1 MQKKKIVLTAL
12 MIVLMMCSGC
22 TPKDTASSAAPS
34 QSQTVSEPVNSSVSS
49 SVSQP
54 SEPVKE
60 MARPTFTYLSLSDT
74 GATIRLTSSLENVET
89 IVVYH
94 LYTSSDVP
102 DAVYQSVEADLT
114 PQEIGENGEITL
126 THVNTDMIQPYQKDN
141 SAIKI
146 DYASAGYRVCYHNE
160 DGMESSDYQA
170 YQVSLE
176 TGKVNQHNAAFW
188 GDTACGAANGTLLLQ
203 SVMPV
208 WGDELTARM
217 DAVRGYS
224 AESSDYSTGPEIEYC
239 MSSTHI
245 LNSVNRYLQDS
256 GITDYRIADVGTQD
270 VDLTQ
275 TLCQL
280 LDTGR
285 PAAVMVAYA
294 NDAIIDTY
302 RYGHWITINAY
313 RLQEDGGYDFRW
325 ENTLYSDSV
334 ERWVSE
340 EQLLTGYTVMAE
352 YLLNNA
358 SEVTENP
365 WGIDALEQ
373 PVVESLI

>member
-1 MQKKKIVLTAL
+1 
-12 MIVLMMCSGC
+12 
-22 TPKDTASSAAPS
+22 
-34 QSQTVSEPVNSSVSS
+34 
-49 SVSQP
+49 
-54 SEPVKE
+54 
-60 MARPTFTYLSLSDT
+60 
-74 GATIRLTSSLENVET
+74 
-89 IVVYH
+89 
-94 LYTSSDVP
+94 
-102 DAVYQSVEADLT
+102 
-114 PQEIGENGEITL
+114 
-126 THVNTDMIQPYQKDN
+126 
-141 SAIKI
+141 
-146 DYASAGYRVCYHNE
+146 
-160 DGMESSDYQA
+160 
-170 YQVSLE
+170 
-176 TGKVNQHNAAFW
+176 
-188 GDTACGAANGTLLLQ
+188 
-203 SVMPV
+203 
-208 WGDELTARM
+208 
-217 DAVRGYS
+217 
-224 AESSDYSTGPEIEYC
+224 
-239 MSSTHI
+239 MSSTPI

-313 RLQEDGGYDFRW
+313 RLREDGGYDFRW

-352 YLLNNA
+352 YVLNNA

-365 WGIDALEQ
+365 WVIDALEQ